1 MTRPVSC
8 FFPPSG
14 GKCVFPLLLLQAE
27 INITTSRLC
36 AYPARKK
43 ITHKILGDT
52 LKLNEQKG
60 EEWTLSSGDLSCVV
74 LWAACRDEGNG
85 ALQQKKKE
93 TDSGYVL
100 HSTETR
106 TTHGK
111 ERKRADECNRRHPT
125 EGRGKFFSIQ
135 NIPLIYFFFL
145 GVAGYCWTRQPKKK
159 KVEGEK
165 IFIGSM
171 RFHSLPA
178 CASHGW
184 ELSKRT
190 YSSIDIYMQK
200 AWERADVNAP
210 ARPLSV
216 PFFARN
222 ISWHLCLMALTS
234 KKGEK
239 FQLLVTAKRKKR
251 GRT

>member
-1 MTRPVSC
+1 MFETRPQRPSSWLVPDWAHFCFFFFFIYLKFFFTFPSELNFVLCTMTRPVSC

-111 ERKRADECNRRHPT
+111 ERKRADECNRRRPT
-125 EGRGKFFSIQ
+125 EGRGKFFSI
-135 NIPLIYFFFL
+135 
-145 GVAGYCWTRQPKKK
+145 
-159 KVEGEK
+159 
-165 IFIGSM
+165 
-171 RFHSLPA
+171 
-178 CASHGW
+178 
-184 ELSKRT
+184 
-190 YSSIDIYMQK
+190 
-200 AWERADVNAP
+200 
-210 ARPLSV
+210 
-216 PFFARN
+216 
-222 ISWHLCLMALTS
+222 
-234 KKGEK
+234 
-239 FQLLVTAKRKKR
+239 
-251 GRT
+251 

>member
-1 MTRPVSC
+1 M
-8 FFPPSG
+8 
-14 GKCVFPLLLLQAE
+14 
-27 INITTSRLC
+27 
-36 AYPARKK
+36 
-43 ITHKILGDT
+43 
-52 LKLNEQKG
+52 
-60 EEWTLSSGDLSCVV
+60 SSGDLSCVV

-159 KVEGEK
+159 KSRGGKNLYRIDAISFPSGLRLTRMRTVEANIQQYRYIYAE
-165 IFIGSM
+165 
-171 RFHSLPA
+171 SLRTGGCE
-178 CASHGW
+178 CASP
-184 ELSKRT
+184 
-190 YSSIDIYMQK
+190 SSFCAFFLRGISVDIF
-200 AWERADVNAP
+200 V
-210 ARPLSV
+210 
-216 PFFARN
+216 
-222 ISWHLCLMALTS
+222 SW
-234 KKGEK
+234 
-239 FQLLVTAKRKKR
+239 R
-251 GRT
+251 